1 MSDHDIIEKYEAGK
15 SLASLSRESGL
26 SVYKIKKILESNH
39 IHIRTRF
46 EQTIFTNMERGKKI
60 NHNYFD
66 ELSDEK
72 VYYLGFLAADGCVR
86 PNRNEI
92 KIGLSSI
99 DREWL
104 EDFKNKLE
112 SEREIDD
119 YITGNGFAVSELKFS
134 SLKIKQE
141 LAKYS
146 IIPNKTYLGVTMKNI
161 PDEYKLAFIKGFFDG
176 DGSFV
181 FNKNSK
187 QCSIKFTSHG
197 SKFLKEINDFFDNKG
212 YIYKKQNTENYSLEF
227 STYAS
232 LEIMNSFYSLETPCL
247 LRKKEK
253 YNEALKYRIQ
263 INPRAKD
270 ASKEDEKVC

>member
-1 MSDHDIIEKYEAGK
+1 MSDHEIIKGYEAGR

-26 SVYKIKKILESNH
+26 SVYKIKKLLESNN

-46 EQTIFTNMERGKKI
+46 EQTVYTNMERGKKI

-66 ELSDEK
+66 TLSNEK
-72 VYYLGFLAADGCVR
+72 AYYLGFIAADGCVR

-104 EDFKNKLE
+104 EEFRNKLE
-112 SEREIDD
+112 SEREIVD
-119 YITGNGFAVSELKFS
+119 YITGNGFQVSELHFS

-141 LAKYS
+141 LAKYN

-176 DGSFV
+176 DGCFV
-181 FNKNSK
+181 FNKNTK
-187 QCSIKFTSHG
+187 QCSVKFTAHG
-197 SKFLKEINDFFDNKG
+197 KNFLQEINSFFNNKG
-212 YIYKKQNTENYSLEF
+212 CIYRKQNTENFSLEF
-227 STYAS
+227 STCTS
-232 LEIMNSFYSLETPCL
+232 LEIMDRFYSLNTPYL
-247 LRKKEK
+247 SRKKDK
-253 YNEALKYRIQ
+253 YDNALKCRI
-263 INPRAKD
+263 
-270 ASKEDEKVC
+270 